1 MLGMINAQH
10 LWPGFCKALQRPE
23 LENDPKFATYEARAQ
38 HAEEL
43 VDLIESSFRSKTY
56 VEWAEILKTH
66 RIIWSPVMTPLEV
79 TQDEQALANDFFV
92 DWDHPR
98 YGKIKV
104 LNNPIKL
111 SKTPAE
117 IKSKA
122 PDLGEHTDLIMEE
135 LGYAPEAIAAMKREG
150 VIA

>member
-1 MLGMINAQH
+1 
-10 LWPGFCKALQRPE
+10 
-23 LENDPKFATYEARAQ
+23 
-38 HAEEL
+38 
-43 VDLIESSFRSKTY
+43 
-56 VEWAEILKTH
+56 
-66 RIIWSPVMTPLEV
+66 MTPLEV

-92 DWDHPR
+92 DWDHHR

-104 LNNPIKL
+104 LNNHIKL